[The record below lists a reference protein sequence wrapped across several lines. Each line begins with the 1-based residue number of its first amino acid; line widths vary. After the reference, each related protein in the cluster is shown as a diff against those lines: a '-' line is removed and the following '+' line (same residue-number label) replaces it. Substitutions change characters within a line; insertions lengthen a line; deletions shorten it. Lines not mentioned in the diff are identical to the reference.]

1 MEKVNLG
8 QLNTFAQVVRQG
20 SFSAAGDLLGLTQP
34 AVSLQIRQLEQR
46 LQVRLLERVA
56 KRVRPTSAGE
66 VLLEHIA
73 RINTA
78 VDNVLGAMADHA
90 QEIAGVITVGTGATA
105 CIHLLPSLLRE
116 LKQNYPRL
124 NIGVRTGNTDNMVKA
139 VEENRL
145 DIALVTLPASGRNV
159 QLTPLL
165 QDEFVAIFPADGTNV
180 PVEFTPQ
187 GLGALP
193 WVAFEAG
200 SSTRRLID
208 NWFLSAGVKP
218 MPVMELGSIEAIKE
232 MVAAGLGYSIIP
244 RMALTDLRGRS
255 LMPVLER
262 TLAIALRQD
271 KPLNRALQKVIAGL
285 NGLKQLP

>member
-1 MEKVNLG
+1 MEKVNLD
-8 QLNTFAQVVRQG
+8 QLNTFALVVRQG

-78 VDNVLGAMADHA
+78 VDNALGAMADHA

-180 PVEFTPQ
+180 PVELTPQ

-208 NWFLSAGVKP
+208 SWFLSAGVKP

-255 LMPVLER
+255 LTPMLER